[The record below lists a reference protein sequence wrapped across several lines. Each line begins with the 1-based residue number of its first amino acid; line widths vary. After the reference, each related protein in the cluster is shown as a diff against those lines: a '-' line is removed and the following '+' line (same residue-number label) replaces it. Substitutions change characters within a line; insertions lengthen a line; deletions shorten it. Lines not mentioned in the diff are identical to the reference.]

1 MSTQAKR
8 IKVLAALAALVLA
21 VLLIGF
27 LINLP
32 AASAGRLGPM
42 AAGAIDNA
50 GQATVTDQVEPAA
63 PDAACAGG
71 PTIDG
76 ILLDECYINNFT
88 VGGTAKSIRV
98 WYTKNPVTATRMVN
112 GNPVVLSHWINTDA
126 QAQQVAQWGQQA
138 WERYFAIFGRHPYDT
153 GCGNRINIQ
162 MEDGVGWS
170 GIAYWASPGSCRI
183 GIDSPMV
190 RGGGGQW
197 VVYHEFQHYLQYSF
211 NAGCYAYLQ
220 ANYPSD
226 SVYVEGYADLAADSV
241 TTTLDA
247 TGYGNSVAG
256 YDPTTSLMNKAYGD
270 VYNKYYIEQVGSMY
284 NVTDPWHH
292 LDALLAHYAECDV
305 EDNLYVLDTVIPAL
319 KPALSE
325 EKLFLNFFAANWAK
339 DWADPTT
346 QPELVYTD
354 DDGNPYGQ
362 IPLWQNVTLS
372 GGSQSWA
379 GETVTYTWAG
389 KYYQVRPQTG
399 CPYLTAAVNG
409 AAGSHLGI
417 NLMAAKTS
425 SPASVSRAAWIG
437 ETFTRTFAAAGV
449 HDRIVAAVNTFG
461 TGGTWDVNFDCVT
474 PVLDIL
480 EPKQTNFALVGAPAS
495 PVSFLARWKVSSG
508 GSPVRGLP

>member
-305 EDNLYVLDTVIPAL
+305 EDNPSALDTVIPAL
-319 KPALSE
+319 KSALTQVQ
-325 EKLFLNFFAANWAK
+325 FILNFFPAN
-339 DWADPTT
+339 TT
-346 QPELVYTD
+346 
-354 DDGNPYGQ
+354 NHSA
-362 IPLWQNVTLS
+362 N
-372 GGSQSWA
+372 
-379 GETVTYTWAG
+379 
-389 KYYQVRPQTG
+389 
-399 CPYLTAAVNG
+399 LT
-409 AAGSHLGI
+409 
-417 NLMAAKTS
+417 
-425 SPASVSRAAWIG
+425 
-437 ETFTRTFAAAGV
+437 
-449 HDRIVAAVNTFG
+449 
-461 TGGTWDVNFDCVT
+461 
-474 PVLDIL
+474 
-480 EPKQTNFALVGAPAS
+480 
-495 PVSFLARWKVSSG
+495 
-508 GSPVRGLP
+508 